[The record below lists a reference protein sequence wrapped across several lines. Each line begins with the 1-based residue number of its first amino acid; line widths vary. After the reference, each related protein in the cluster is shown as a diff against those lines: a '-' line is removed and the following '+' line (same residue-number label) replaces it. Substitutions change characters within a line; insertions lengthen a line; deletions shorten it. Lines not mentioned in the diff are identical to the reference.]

1 MLKYL
6 VSFEWLNKHMNDKN
20 VRVIDCRFELGSPMA
35 GFEDYLKDH
44 LPNAIYVDLEKDL
57 SSCGQAH
64 GGRHPLP
71 NSNELISK
79 LEGVG
84 IDETMKVVVYD
95 DQGGAM
101 ASRLWWLLKYL
112 GHNEVYV
119 LNSSY
124 SNWKKLNFETT
135 VEIPTFAATKFHAS
149 INEQML
155 SSMDEVKQALKD
167 ESTILIDSRE
177 WVRFFGIEE
186 PIDKVAGHI
195 PTAKHY
201 FWKELM
207 DSNGKWR
214 TVDFLKE
221 RFQTLQVEQ
230 EIIVYCGSGVTACP
244 NVLALNSLGY
254 QNVKLYAGSWSDW
267 ISYPDNTIGK

>member
-6 VSFEWLNKHMNDKN
+6 VSFEWVNKHINDKN
-20 VRVIDCRFELGSPMA
+20 VRVIDCRFELGNPKA
-35 GFEDYLKDH
+35 GFKNYLKDH
-44 LPNAIYVDLEKDL
+44 LPRAIYLDLEKDM
-57 SSCGQAH
+57 SSGVQAH

-71 NSNELISK
+71 SLSELISK
-79 LEGVG
+79 LEAIG
-84 IDETMKVVVYD
+84 IDETVKVVIYD

-101 ASRLWWLLKYL
+101 ASRLWWLLQYL

-119 LNSSY
+119 LESSY
-124 SNWKKLNFETT
+124 TNWKNSGFETT
-135 VEIPTFAATKFHAS
+135 AVVPSYAATKFRVS

-155 SSMDEVKQALKD
+155 SSMDQVKQAVD
-167 ESTILIDSRE
+167 NENAILMDSRE
-177 WVRFFGIEE
+177 WVRFSGIEE

-207 DSNGKWR
+207 DDSGDWR
-214 TVDFLKE
+214 SVDFIKE
-221 RFQTLQVEQ
+221 WFQTIQVDQ

-267 ISYPDNTIGK
+267 ISYSDNEIGK

>member
-20 VRVIDCRFELGSPMA
+20 VRVIDCRFELGSPKV

-44 LPNAIYVDLEKDL
+44 LPNAIYFDLEKDL
-57 SSCGQAH
+57 SSAVQAH

-71 NSNELISK
+71 NINELISK
-79 LEGVG
+79 LEETG
-84 IDETMKVVVYD
+84 IDETVKVVVYD

-101 ASRLWWLLKYL
+101 ASRLWWLLQYL

-119 LNSSY
+119 LESNY
-124 SNWKKLNFETT
+124 SIWKKRGFETT
-135 VEIPTFAATKFHAS
+135 AEVPSYTATKFRVS
-149 INEQML
+149 LREQML
-155 SSMDEVKQALKD
+155 SSMEEVKQAMKD
-167 ESTILIDSRE
+167 ESAILMDSRE
-177 WVRFFGIEE
+177 WLRFSGIEE

-201 FWKELM
+201 FWNELM
-207 DSNGKWR
+207 DNSGNWKSA
-214 TVDFLKE
+214 DFLKE
-221 RFQTLQVEQ
+221 RFQKIEVDQ
-230 EIIVYCGSGVTACP
+230 EIIVYCGSGVTASP
-244 NVLALNSLGY
+244 NVLALKSLGY

-267 ISYPDNTIGK
+267 ISYLDNEIGK

>member
-6 VSFEWLNKHMNDKN
+6 VSFEWLKKHMNDDN
-20 VRVIDCRFELGSPMA
+20 VRVIDCRFELGNPMA

-44 LPNAIYVDLEKDL
+44 LPNAIYVDLEKDM
-57 SSCGQAH
+57 SSGVQAH

-71 NSNELISK
+71 NISKLISK

-84 IDETMKVVVYD
+84 IDEKMKVVVYD

-101 ASRLWWLLKYL
+101 ASRLWWLLQYL

-119 LNSSY
+119 LESSY
-124 SNWKKLNFETT
+124 SDWKKMNFETT
-135 VEIPTFAATKFHAS
+135 VEVPSFAATKFRAS

-155 SSMDEVKQALKD
+155 SSMDEVKQAIKD

-177 WVRFFGIEE
+177 WLRYFGIEE

-195 PTAKHY
+195 PTSKHY
-201 FWKELM
+201 FWKELI

-214 TVDFLKE
+214 NVDFLKE
-221 RFQTLQVEQ
+221 RFQTLQVDQ

-244 NVLALNSLGY
+244 NVLTLNSLGY

-267 ISYPDNTIGK
+267 ISYPDNAIGK

>member
-6 VSFEWLNKHMNDKN
+6 VSFEWLKKHMNDDN
-20 VRVIDCRFELGSPMA
+20 VRVIDCRFELGNPMA

-44 LPNAIYVDLEKDL
+44 LPNAIYVDLEKDM
-57 SSCGQAH
+57 SSSVQAH

-71 NSNELISK
+71 NISELISK

-84 IDETMKVVVYD
+84 IDEKMKVVVYD

-101 ASRLWWLLKYL
+101 ASRLWWLLQYL

-119 LNSSY
+119 LESSY
-124 SNWKKLNFETT
+124 SDWKKMNFETT
-135 VEIPTFAATKFHAS
+135 VEVPSFAATKFRAS

-167 ESTILIDSRE
+167 ESAILIDSRE
-177 WVRFFGIEE
+177 LVRYLGIEE

-195 PTAKHY
+195 PTSKHY
-201 FWKELM
+201 FWKELI

-214 TVDFLKE
+214 NVDFLKE
-221 RFQTLQVEQ
+221 RFQTLQVDQ
-230 EIIVYCGSGVTACP
+230 EIIVYCGSGVTASP
-244 NVLALNSLGY
+244 NVLTLNSLGY

-267 ISYPDNTIGK
+267 ISYPDNAIGK